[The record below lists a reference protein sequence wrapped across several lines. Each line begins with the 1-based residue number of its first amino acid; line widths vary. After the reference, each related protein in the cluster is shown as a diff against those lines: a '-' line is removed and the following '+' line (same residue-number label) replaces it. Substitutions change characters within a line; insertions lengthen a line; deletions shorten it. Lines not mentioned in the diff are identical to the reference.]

1 MYFNNRNVFRTGTG
15 CKQKGLT
22 MSTSSI
28 GAYNQLADAF
38 EKEGWVLDD
47 VTKLKQFGNL
57 KGILDIVNG
66 KAVIT
71 YPDRLWRLENGVIY
85 FTVTSNGKTGEE
97 WIAHFAAKKITVSDW
112 AKQVLRSPDFQPTTG
127 ITYEIAVLK
136 GDLFTDDDRIVK
148 KIRKEA
154 TKRNL
159 SVPNA
164 EVACLIRDLFTDGEL
179 EAMGLYWIVTMHEPI
194 NDSGGDPR
202 LLGANRCDGGYL
214 SAYYGK
220 PGGGC
225 NRGSG
230 FAFVVSQVSL

>member
-1 MYFNNRNVFRTGTG
+1 
-15 CKQKGLT
+15 
-22 MSTSSI
+22 MSTYSE
-28 GAYNQLADAF
+28 GAVHQLVDALEKANFSADA
-38 EKEGWVLDD
+38 L
-47 VTKLKQFGNL
+47 TKLKQYHNL
-57 KGILDIVNG
+57 PGILDIIYG
-66 KAVIT
+66 KAEIT
-71 YPDRLWRLENGVIY
+71 YNRCWREEDGVIY